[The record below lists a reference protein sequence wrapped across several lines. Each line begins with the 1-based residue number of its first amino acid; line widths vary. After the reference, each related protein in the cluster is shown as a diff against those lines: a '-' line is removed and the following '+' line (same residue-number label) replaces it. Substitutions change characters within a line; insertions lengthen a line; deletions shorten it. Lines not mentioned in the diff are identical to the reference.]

1 MERDVLA
8 LCRDIAAELAAAGAA
23 AVVLTGSHARGT
35 ATAESDVD
43 LVAIGAGPGY
53 ELVVRSGCLVS
64 LSWRT
69 TAGQRQQFGQPPSAG
84 KDVAAWRSAVIIEDS
99 AGVAAELQELAR
111 NWSWADIAGP
121 ARDWVAAE
129 LTGFAEEVHKLAAA
143 LRHGRPR
150 VAAVQ
155 RNLLATY
162 LAPVLAVHFQLL
174 VDSENDIWDL
184 VAAQAGGSWRA
195 AQDRAL
201 GLDGGPPDAS
211 CRAALDLYA
220 AAVDAVGDA
229 FTSRQRAVVAEAIS
243 LACQA

>member
-8 LCRDIAAELAAAGAA
+8 LCRDIAGELAAAGAA

-43 LVAIGAGPGY
+43 LVAIGTGSGY
-53 ELVVRSGCLVS
+53 ELTVRSSRLVS

-69 TAGQRQQFGQPPSAG
+69 AAAQRQQFGQPQAAG
-84 KDVAAWRSAVIIEDS
+84 KEIAAWRAAVIIEDS
-99 AGVAAELQELAR
+99 AGVAGELQDLAR
-111 NWSWADIAGP
+111 NWSWADVAGP
-121 ARDWVAAE
+121 AREWVAAE
-129 LTGFAEEVHKLAAA
+129 LTGYAEEVHKLVAA
-143 LRHGRPR
+143 LRLGRLR

-155 RNLLATY
+155 CSLLATY

-174 VDSENDIWDL
+174 VDSENDLWDL
-184 VAAQAGGSWRA
+184 VAAQAGEPWRA

-201 GLDGGPPDAS
+201 GLDGGPLDAR

-220 AAVDAVGDA
+220 ATAAMAGA
-229 FTSRQRAVVAEAIS
+229 GFTSRQQAVVTGAIS
-243 LACQA
+243 LAGQA